1 MEKYDPSWSPNE
13 GDSALRYAFQNQP
26 DVSAWNCERLA
37 EAFSSI
43 IGEGARHSPFVPRNL
58 HSVLILLSST
68 LSGYTYIPMR
78 SRTSYQANGMCYLFG
93 NTTVHGTPNAT
104 LEFLVFALGRI

>member
-1 MEKYDPSWSPNE
+1 MECYDPAWSPNE

-43 IGEGARHSPFVPRNL
+43 IGGEDALKPLDGP
-58 HSVLILLSST
+58 
-68 LSGYTYIPMR
+68 
-78 SRTSYQANGMCYLFG
+78 C
-93 NTTVHGTPNAT
+93 
-104 LEFLVFALGRI
+104 FALITALGVVHLSTTPWHALHMHEVEGRPVHYMIM

>member
-1 MEKYDPSWSPNE
+1 MGKYDPSWSPNE

-43 IGEGARHSPFVPRNL
+43 IGEKSQDSSLFVARIPQDR
-58 HSVLILLSST
+58 ST
-68 LSGYTYIPMR
+68 
-78 SRTSYQANGMCYLFG
+78 
-93 NTTVHGTPNAT
+93 
-104 LEFLVFALGRI
+104 